1 MKQKRKGHSKINNQ
15 IKKYL
20 YNWTTHHPQVIQ
32 SPIVNYC
39 LEVKIDGYTEP
50 QMVPKLLL
58 QVSVRELH
66 NNIVITTKY
75 GGLKE
80 ERDEDDDII
89 ISDSTLLSVLP
100 SQLKNVIK
108 IQGHGWLQMLH
119 IFQKYTFIITVMMR
133 SLF

>member
-1 MKQKRKGHSKINNQ
+1 M
-15 IKKYL
+15 
-20 YNWTTHHPQVIQ
+20 
-32 SPIVNYC
+32 
-39 LEVKIDGYTEP
+39 KIDGYTEP

-80 ERDEDDDII
+80 EKDEDDDII